1 MNRADLQR
9 LSRIR
14 AAEAKTL
21 LRSRHYSG
29 AFYLAG
35 YSVECALKACI
46 SKMTQRHEFPDRKR
60 VVESH
65 THNLVDLLRL
75 AQLQSAMAN
84 DSSSNPVLASSW
96 ATVKGWSE
104 TSRYSTMTQTDAQ
117 DMIRAVNGRGGV
129 LPWIAQRW

>member
-1 MNRADLQR
+1 M
-9 LSRIR
+9 R

-46 SKMTQRHEFPDRKR
+46 AKTTQRYDFPDKKR
-60 VVESH
+60 VADSH
-65 THNLVDLLRL
+65 THKLTELLRL
-75 AQLQSAMAN
+75 AQLQSAMTN
-84 DSSSNPVLASSW
+84 DSSLNPLLASSW
-96 ATVKGWSE
+96 AIVQDWSE
-104 TSRYSTMTQTDAQ
+104 VSRYLVMTHTDAQ
-117 DMIRAVNGRGGV
+117 DMIRAVTGRGGV